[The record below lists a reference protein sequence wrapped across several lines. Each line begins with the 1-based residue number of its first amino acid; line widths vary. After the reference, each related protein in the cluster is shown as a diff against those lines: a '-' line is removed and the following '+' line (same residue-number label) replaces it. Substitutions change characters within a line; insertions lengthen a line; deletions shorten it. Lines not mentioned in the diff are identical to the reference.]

1 MQNNFVSLFAIREKA
16 LKDGDEELVEKIEN
30 IYSKENLDA
39 YSSARKKV
47 QAAIGQ
53 NFGIDSSLLHLAQP
67 TFFSRLTSDEAK
79 TPHDEYWHQHVDTN
93 QYQTFDYTALIY
105 LNHQRIVWNAL

>member
-53 NFGIDSSLLHLAQP
+53 NFGIDS
-67 TFFSRLTSDEAK
+67 
-79 TPHDEYWHQHVDTN
+79 
-93 QYQTFDYTALIY
+93 
-105 LNHQRIVWNAL
+105 